1 MNLRFNFFL
10 CCNKM
15 YPVYQTSTPPRIP
28 PTFNASVISTDILQ
42 EEKMLTLSL
51 GLNKVVGTVTLVAG
65 TRTITNSLVSAG
77 DFIFLTVATPSVA
90 TNGVAYCV
98 PTVSNGSF
106 VVSAMTNGVLVN
118 TDTSTLRYMVVKPV
132 A

>member
-1 MNLRFNFFL
+1 
-10 CCNKM
+10 M

-28 PTFNASVISTDILQ
+28 PTFNASVVTTDLLQ
-42 EEKMLTLSL
+42 EYNMNTLSL
-51 GLNKVVGTVTLVAG
+51 GLNKVVGTVTLQG
-65 TRTITNSLVSAG
+65 GERTVTNPLVSAG
-77 DFIFLTVATPSVA
+77 DFVFLTVATLSGV

-106 VVSAMTNGVLVN
+106 IVRAMTNGVLVN

-132 A
+132 S